1 MGTNWM
7 WLRQE
12 NISHFA
18 SLFIQAQLQQFIIKC
33 LNNSCGAFAIRC
45 SSCHTFHWSQE
56 IIIFLL
62 HSPPSTTAL
71 LPTSKLLILWLLLLE
86 NLHFIQ
92 IMTSVMTVKNMVRVL
107 FNDTGPIR
115 LLVNSCVSQEICFL
129 LILQL
134 SLILIRPIWMYW
146 SVRRML
152 QF

>member
-1 MGTNWM
+1 MGTKWM

-18 SLFIQAQLQQFIIKC
+18 SLFIQPQPQRFIIKC
-33 LNNSCGAFAIRC
+33 LSHSCGGFAIRC
-45 SSCHTFHWSQE
+45 SSGHTFHWSQE

-71 LPTSKLLILWLLLLE
+71 LPQSKLLILWLLLLE

-92 IMTSVMTVKNMVRVL
+92 KMTSVMTRKNMVLVL
-107 FNDTGPIR
+107 FNETEPVR

-129 LILQL
+129 LILQH

-146 SVRRML
+146 SVRRM
-152 QF
+152 